1 MSDNKN
7 CSGNCGSCTT
17 EDKTDCLIG
26 QSLEKIHHKLV
37 VISGKGG
44 VGKSTVAVNI
54 AAALAHSGQRTGL
67 LDLDFH
73 GPSVPKMFD
82 LESARPESLDGRV
95 LPVLSGGVE
104 VMSIGFLLEH
114 PDDPVIWR
122 GPMKIGV
129 IRQMFTDVNWGE
141 LDWLVVDC
149 PPGTGD
155 EPLTICQM
163 LAKSEGAAA
172 VIVTTPQQVAAA
184 DVAKSL
190 NFCRQLD
197 FPVAGVIENMSGFV
211 CPKCGE
217 WTGIFA
223 SGGGEKLANDYGVEF
238 LGRVPIDPAIC
249 CSGDAGEPFVL
260 DEKKA
265 SAQEF
270 RRIVDKIVVR

>member
-1 MSDNKN
+1 MSEKKN
-7 CSGNCGSCTT
+7 CSGNCETCQSG
-17 EDKTDCLIG
+17 DKTDCLIG
-26 QSLEKIHHKLV
+26 QSLEKIGRKLV

-44 VGKSTVAVNI
+44 VGKSTAAVNI
-54 AAALAHSGQRTGL
+54 AAALARAGKRTGL

-73 GPSVPKMFD
+73 GPSIPKM
-82 LESARPESLDGRV
+82 LNIECARPESADGR
-95 LPVLSGGVE
+95 LIPVEAEGVG

-129 IRQMFTDVNWGE
+129 IRQMFTDVNWGD

-155 EPLTICQM
+155 EPLTICQL
-163 LAKSEGAAA
+163 LAESDGAAA